1 MKKIFKH
8 IFAMFLKTKV
18 IFVGLI
24 TLVFFTAV
32 IFTTLFT
39 TNRAYGDRLDEY
51 KNFSG
56 LHDATINTEFNYFG
70 NAQNEGYDELKPEV
84 YQPLENEKSKKQ
96 LIIKDNFISLGSISP
111 HLSNDEYVL
120 STEFSREFYF
130 NATLNDDN
138 TFSLSKQAFLP
149 VYITNDGKNF
159 QKKVKSYSVTTGDT
173 ITLDRTNYKANDIL
187 VYYKQG
193 DKIIINFANPLV
205 INGITKQATF
215 DPILGSSWQRQGIGF
230 ELKGPDLY
238 SLLKIK
244 QKVEGDFE
252 IENSSGSFVSFTQS
266 GDSISGR
273 ITSKTFNL
281 TKDINWSSN
290 EFKILDPGQNYQL
303 LPNWVRDLRSR
314 IEYINHK
321 YKLKEIDEN
330 SQNFTGFIKEYLL
343 YLKNNEP
350 KQFQELQNI
359 NYWEKRII
367 TTEGDHETIVSAD
380 LSISDLTVEFQK
392 KGEPSFVSTIAQ
404 IEKLNNNNLALV
416 TNEELNNLSNSNI
429 KNATFLKLSQNV
441 QEYANIYFYNYLQN
455 YSQKVNGRDV
465 KVVDSIG
472 TRQTFTIDVQQ
483 KGQDSTTNQVIHFIN
498 SGISPEIFN
507 KISFQNQNLDQQQQL
522 GRLFNEI
529 QDYKSNRETK
539 LFPQVGKI
547 LDNSNTKIPA
557 IFQAKVIAA
566 AHESYGID
574 PNLIDLK
581 VTFGNV
587 EFQDDQKLLYQN
599 ILNTKIVLLKKVQDE
614 NPIATTNTSANL
626 DFHGI
631 ILLPNYQFGYVFK
644 NLGEIKWTLL
654 PENII
659 KTDNTNPGSREQ
671 RTQAL
676 LANFLENK
684 NFEIDAK
691 ISDSGWF
698 KRVDNY
704 SNTATIPLIYY
715 YFSTNVQNEIDT
727 QKSAR
732 SLFLQAADAL
742 NNSVLVDNGF
752 FLKPD
757 VDAIFNALALA
768 ADEIKLVDI
777 LAFRIKN
784 YNLLS
789 ELLVKA
795 GHILTKNNRPT
806 IINDVLANFVDQII
820 AKTEQSATTNS
831 ERSLY
836 LVRQIF
842 SLNSILSA
850 FGVDIFDQIQRL
862 GGIEALAK
870 AIKNPINLLNGFQK
884 VIYSIDFEKLL
895 DKLNAWFEETNKNK
909 SNLISLFSGV
919 DFIKEFLASIDQQ
932 RIKAGLIDIVN
943 EIDFNAM
950 FSTVV
955 DEKTKGFFG
964 FLTRPIVERFAKNK
978 QAEIIK
984 ILTKLNGKGEN
995 NPYSNINEGLIEL
1008 ITNFDI
1014 PTFVKNLDYLTKNVF
1029 SDGYDKYLN
1038 LPENLKKA
1046 QADKEFFKRTEL
1058 QVNDYLIALVG
1069 TFLKDEKT
1077 RQSTINSL
1085 IKIINASSKGQDSG
1099 SGQIGLR
1106 YFLPGV
1112 DDQKI
1117 DIYDLQFISSNW
1129 NSVANTDNLQKSKQ
1143 IDVLASSVLTKLSEN
1158 PEIKITNLTL
1168 NERIFLN
1175 RYLRIVNLDNV
1186 EDIKN
1191 RLQEIKD
1198 IFEIFNFKNYT
1209 KTGNII
1215 TNIKPPSL
1223 DDTNIFAN
1231 YESIGDILY
1240 FLTNSIK
1247 IPASQV
1253 EDGNASAAT
1262 PLKLRPIYISASADL
1277 IDKLQDSITSD
1288 PSSIIGLTVRNY
1300 RFWIRF
1306 VAENNLANLELQQA
1320 FNKLYSFAN
1329 SSSTNTI
1336 LNDTTLFGGI
1346 KNLQNQEGLF
1356 AGLPAASRSILQP
1369 YLTSLHLNN
1378 NTEFKNLL
1386 NDPVFDKE
1394 YTDQHGNK
1402 KTIKSWLIENQTEL
1416 VENLGYL
1423 AYYAQNY
1430 PFEANFN
1437 KSVKYIMDNFLLEN
1451 KFSDSPFKKR
1461 FLSTLVS
1468 QYATL
1473 NPLLVGLN
1481 LESLGLGQFF
1491 SAQLPQIPLWFS
1503 TNPDAQ
1509 IETEANNFN
1518 LAFILQSRI
1527 PSIRQ
1532 VQGDPSTQ
1540 QSQLIDLLSSQIK
1553 NNEEI
1558 PPFIHSNLAS
1568 SVSLD
1573 YYKLKDISAL
1583 IFEKSKDNPEF
1594 FGINIYKFYEKF
1606 FEKIIVTRIASNS
1619 INIDDNRAYVIKVNN
1634 SYLEKNQKEIY
1645 QGKIP
1650 DNASDIEK
1658 LIDQLDDKYI
1668 LNAAG
1673 LKYIIVGSDFSVD
1686 YLYPVIDE
1694 KNIQLDPSNQALAY
1708 VNKFGFD
1715 KARFSYR
1722 SNPVKNYLLIKLKPE
1737 GNLEQF
1743 KQDTDDLI
1751 AKNFSLNRLQ
1761 RTFSADEID
1770 FLNPERSLRI
1780 SVGTNIISTFSSINI
1795 YITLFLSLLVLFAV
1809 AFIIKRYISTNN
1821 KVLGI
1826 LRAQGYT
1833 LFEIASSFL
1842 SIGLMISFIGGLLG
1856 YLVGFFVKI
1865 PLVGLISQF
1874 WEFDVNLYSFEP
1886 ISFVFSFVVPFVAIS
1901 ALIYLVILWNLKQK
1915 PNQLLSGIS
1924 EINTSKF
1931 AQGVAR
1937 LFRKTKIVNKFSIS
1951 LVINST
1957 WKIISLIIAI
1967 IIVQFAL
1974 IFSLSS
1980 HNIFQNTITK
1990 TYLNRHYTYKLNLF
2004 SPTRE
2009 GGPLVVYNPKNLEKN
2024 LYVPIGSGSEIN
2036 TNSPNYFRPGN
2047 PSVFGDTNQNG
2058 EINTNSKNPVVLS
2071 RSGLNIK
2078 ISESN
2083 NLSIFDIVL
2092 SNLPESLRNNIFSIS
2107 NKVVLQMEQSQNI
2120 EERIANKQPYFKYLA
2135 DPGNVNLGRFWY
2147 FKFDPVKND
2156 YLAHEVSIFG
2166 QVKNRDEYRKF
2177 LVESYLNANVEKDF
2191 TVSFAGIS
2199 LSPNADK
2206 NAPQNQV
2213 YTYIDTFYN
2222 NGSSIE
2228 NGLKIYGY
2236 NTQSQNNPIIEIKDE
2251 SNQDLLKAIND
2262 FKIENDIYPL
2272 VVNHVFAKKHNL
2284 GIDSLIEMPI
2294 INTIDRY
2301 LAKIR
2306 DIPQKTAKFKI
2317 IGISDTYINSELI
2330 TSQDVA
2336 NKLLGLDIYDS
2347 VLEFYNLKPFNGLI
2361 LASPDIEQITNSFT
2375 LYSPSG
2381 YWAGSSEINVDSL
2394 NNDDT
2399 IGYFANIFAFSQDE
2413 QGQKGA
2419 LQLAGYSKDEILK
2432 IINLKNQQQNATW
2445 VNQNSNLDFSSLTDP
2460 TFVNQNLSS
2469 IKQSLK
2475 NFNEIYGNTIY
2486 QIAAQ
2491 GVEAKNIETNF
2502 ISNFANLFGAGINI
2516 VVIVFLAV
2524 SLIILIIIASSI
2536 INENQENIAILDVL
2550 GYSNR
2555 TKLRLFYSIYL
2566 PILILAT
2573 LISVPF
2579 AMLGMGIFSSYILAS
2594 NSIFLALAIS
2604 VPVFFGALLIISVI
2618 FFSVLAILWRF
2629 LTNRKSVYV
2638 IKEKT

>member
-39 TNRAYGDRLDEY
+39 TNRAYEDRLDEY

-70 NAQNEGYDELKPEV
+70 NAQNEGYDELKPDV
-84 YQPLENEKSKKQ
+84 YQPLESEKSKKQ

-111 HLSNDEYVL
+111 NLSKDEYVL
-120 STEFSREFYF
+120 SSEFSREFYF
-130 NATLNDDN
+130 NAKLNDDN

-149 VYITNDGKNF
+149 IYTTSDGKNF
-159 QKKVKSYSVTTGDT
+159 QKKVKSYSLTTSDT
-173 ITLDRTNYKANDIL
+173 ITLDKTTYKASDIL
-187 VYYKQG
+187 VYFKQG
-193 DKIIINFANPLV
+193 DKIIINFANSLV
-205 INGITKQATF
+205 INGVTKQATF

-238 SLLKIK
+238 SLLNIR
-244 QKVEGDFE
+244 QTVDGDFE
-252 IENSSGSFVSFTQS
+252 IGTDSNSSPFVNFTRS
-266 GDSISGR
+266 GDSINAQFKSR
-273 ITSKTFNL
+273 TFNL
-281 TKDINWSSN
+281 KKDINWSSN
-290 EFKILDPGQNYQL
+290 EFKILDPGQNYRL
-303 LPNWVRDLRSR
+303 LPNWVRDLRSKV
-314 IEYINHK
+314 EYINHK
-321 YKLKEIDEN
+321 YKLKEIDAN

-343 YLKNNEP
+343 YLKNNNP
-350 KQFQELQNI
+350 KQFEELQNI

-367 TTEGDHETIVSAD
+367 TTDGDHETVVSAD
-380 LSISDLTVEFQK
+380 LSIADLTVNFQK
-392 KGEPSFVSTIAQ
+392 KGDPSFVSTIAQ
-404 IEKLNNNNLALV
+404 IEQLNSNNLALV

-441 QEYANIYFYNYLQN
+441 QEYANIYFYNYLQD

-483 KGQDSTTNQVIHFIN
+483 KGQNSTTNQVIHFIN
-498 SGISPEIFN
+498 SGISPEVFN
-507 KISFQNQNLDQQQQL
+507 KISFDNQNLEQKQQL

-529 QDYKSNRETK
+529 QDYKSKRETK

-547 LDNSNTKIPA
+547 LDDSNTKIPP
-557 IFQAKVIAA
+557 IFQAKIIAA

-574 PNLIDLK
+574 PKLIDLK

-614 NPIATTNTSANL
+614 NPIPTTNNFANL

-644 NLGEIKWTLL
+644 NLGETKWTLL

-659 KTDNTNPGSREQ
+659 KTDSSAPGSREQ

-676 LANFLENK
+676 LANFLASK

-691 ISDSGWF
+691 ISQNGWF
-698 KRVDNY
+698 RRVDNF

-757 VDAIFNALALA
+757 VDAIFAALANA

-777 LAFRIKN
+777 LSFRTKN
-784 YNLLS
+784 YNLLF

-795 GHILTKNNRPT
+795 GHNLIKNNRPT

-820 AKTEQSATTNS
+820 HKTEESAVSNS
-831 ERSLY
+831 DRSVY
-836 LVRQIF
+836 LLRQIF
-842 SLNSILSA
+842 SLNSVLST
-850 FGVDIFDQIQRL
+850 FGIDIFDQIQRL
-862 GGIEALAK
+862 GGVEALAK
-870 AIKNPINLLNGFQK
+870 AIKNPINLLNGFKK
-884 VIYSIDFEKLL
+884 VIYSIDFEKMLTN
-895 DKLNAWFEETNKNK
+895 LNNWFEEANKNK
-909 SNLISLFSGV
+909 TNLISLFSTT
-919 DFIKEFLASIDQQ
+919 DFVKEFLKSIDQQ
-932 RIKAGLIDIVN
+932 RIKSGLIDIVN

-955 DEKTKGFFG
+955 DQKTKGFFG
-964 FLTRPIVERFAKNK
+964 FLTRPIVEKFAKDK
-978 QAEIIK
+978 QAQIIK
-984 ILTKLNGKGEN
+984 ILGKLNGKGSDS
-995 NPYSNINEGLIEL
+995 PYSNINEGLIEL

-1014 PTFVKNLDYLTKNVF
+1014 ATFAKNLDYLTKTSF
-1029 SDGYDKYLN
+1029 SDGYDKYVN

-1046 QADKEFFKRTEL
+1046 QENQEFFKRSEL
-1058 QVNDYLIALVG
+1058 FANDYLISLVG

-1077 RQSTINSL
+1077 RQNTINSL

-1099 SGQIGLR
+1099 SGEVGLR

-1112 DDQKI
+1112 DEDKI
-1117 DIYDLQFISSNW
+1117 DIYDLQFISANW
-1129 NSVANTDNLQKSKQ
+1129 NSAVNTDNLQKSKQ
-1143 IDVLASSVLTKLSEN
+1143 IDVLASSILTKLTEN

-1175 RYLRIVNLDNV
+1175 RYLRIANLDNI

-1223 DDTNIFAN
+1223 EDTNIFASS
-1231 YESIGDILY
+1231 ESIGDILY

-1247 IPASQV
+1247 IPAPV
-1253 EDGNASAAT
+1253 EDGNSGGN
-1262 PLKLRPIYISASADL
+1262 PLKLKPIYISASADQ
-1277 IDKLQDSITSD
+1277 IDKLQSSIISN
-1288 PSSIIGLTVRNY
+1288 PSSIIPLAIRNY

-1306 VAENNLANLELQQA
+1306 VAENNLPNLELQQA
-1320 FNKLYSFAN
+1320 FNKLYSFAS
-1329 SSSTNTI
+1329 SSSTNGI

-1369 YLTSLHLNN
+1369 YLTSLHLKND
-1378 NTEFKNLL
+1378 NTFKNLL
-1386 NDPVFDKE
+1386 NDPVFDKQ

-1402 KTIKSWLIENQTEL
+1402 KTIKNWLIENQTEL

-1423 AYYAQNY
+1423 AYYSQNY
-1430 PFEANFN
+1430 PFDANFN
-1437 KSVKYIMDNFLLEN
+1437 KSVKYIMDNYLLQN

-1461 FLSTLVS
+1461 FLSTLVA
-1468 QYATL
+1468 QYANL

-1481 LESLGLGQFF
+1481 LDSLGLGQFF

-1503 TNPDAQ
+1503 TNPDALT
-1509 IETEANNFN
+1509 ETESNNFN

-1527 PSIRQ
+1527 PSVRQ
-1532 VQGDPSTQ
+1532 IQADPSAQ
-1540 QSQLIDLLSSQIK
+1540 QSQLIELLSSQIK
-1553 NNEEI
+1553 NSEEL
-1558 PPFIHSNLAS
+1558 PPFIYSNLAS

-1573 YYKLKDISAL
+1573 YYKLKDISASIL
-1583 IFEKSKDNPEF
+1583 EKSKDNPEF
-1594 FGINIYKFYEKF
+1594 FGVNIYKFYEKF
-1606 FEKIIVTRIASNS
+1606 FEKIIVTRLASNS

-1634 SYLEKNQKEIY
+1634 TYLEQNQKEIY
-1645 QGKIP
+1645 QGQIP

-1668 LNAAG
+1668 LNAGG

-1694 KNIQLDPSNQALAY
+1694 KNIKLDPTNQALAY

-1715 KARFSYR
+1715 KARFSFR

-1737 GNLEQF
+1737 GDLEKF

-1751 AKNFSLNRLQ
+1751 AKNFALNRLQ
-1761 RTFSADEID
+1761 RTFSANEID

-1795 YITLFLSLLVLFAV
+1795 YITLFLSILVLFAV

-1842 SIGLMISFIGGLLG
+1842 SIGLLISFIGGFLG

-1886 ISFVFSFVVPFVAIS
+1886 ISFVFSFVVPFLAIS
-1901 ALIYLVILWNLKQK
+1901 GLIYLVILWNLKQK
-1915 PNQLLSGIS
+1915 PNQLLSGIT

-1931 AQGVAR
+1931 AQGVAK

-1957 WKIISLIIAI
+1957 WKIISLVIAI

-1990 TYLNRHYTYKLNLF
+1990 TYSNRHYTYKLNLF

-2058 EINTNSKNPVVLS
+2058 EININSKNPVVLS

-2078 ISESN
+2078 ISETN

-2107 NKVVLQMEQSQNI
+2107 NKVVHQMEQSQNI
-2120 EERIANKQPYFKYLA
+2120 EEKIANKQPYFKYLA

-2147 FKFDPVKND
+2147 FKFDPAKND

-2166 QVKNRDEYRKF
+2166 QVQNRDEYRKF
-2177 LVESYLNANVEKDF
+2177 LVESYLNPNVEKDF
-2191 TVSFAGIS
+2191 TVSFGGIS
-2199 LSPNADK
+2199 LSPNAE
-2206 NAPQNQV
+2206 NVPQNQV
-2213 YTYIDTFYN
+2213 YTYIDTSYN
-2222 NGSSIE
+2222 DGSSIE

-2251 SNQDLLKAIND
+2251 SNQDLLKVIND

-2284 GIDSLIEMPI
+2284 GLDSIIEMPI
-2294 INTIDRY
+2294 INTVDRY

-2330 TSQDVA
+2330 TSQNVA
-2336 NKLLGLDIYDS
+2336 NKLLGLDIFDS
-2347 VLEFYNLKPFNGLI
+2347 ALEFYNLKPFNGLI

-2381 YWAGSSEINVDSL
+2381 YWAGSSEIKVDSL
-2394 NNDDT
+2394 NQDDT
-2399 IGYFANIFAFSQDE
+2399 IGFFANIFGFSENEQD
-2413 QGQKGA
+2413 QNKGA
-2419 LQLAGYSKDEILK
+2419 LQLAGYSKEEILK

-2445 VNQNSNLDFSSLTDP
+2445 INQNSNLDFASLSNQ

-2469 IKQSLK
+2469 IKQALK

-2486 QIAAQ
+2486 QIAPQ

-2516 VVIVFLAV
+2516 VVIIFLAV

-2566 PILILAT
+2566 PILIIAT

-2618 FFSVLAILWRF
+2618 FFGVLGILWRF

-2638 IKEKT
+2638 IKEQN

>member
-39 TNRAYGDRLDEY
+39 TNRAYEDRLDEY

-70 NAQNEGYDELKPEV
+70 NAQNEGYDELKPDV
-84 YQPLENEKSKKQ
+84 YQPLESEKSKKQ

-111 HLSNDEYVL
+111 NLSKDEYVL
-120 STEFSREFYF
+120 SSEFSREFYF
-130 NATLNDDN
+130 NAKLNDDN
-138 TFSLSKQAFLP
+138 TFTLSKQAFLP
-149 VYITNDGKNF
+149 VYTTSDGKNF
-159 QKKVKSYSVTTGDT
+159 QKKVKSYSLTTADE
-173 ITLDRTNYKANDIL
+173 ITLDKTTYKASDIL
-187 VYYKQG
+187 VYFKQG
-193 DKIIINFANPLV
+193 DKIIINFANSLV
-205 INGITKQATF
+205 INGVTKQATF

-238 SLLKIK
+238 ALLNIRL
-244 QKVEGDFE
+244 KVDGDFE
-252 IENSSGSFVSFTQS
+252 IINNSGSFISFNQNS
-266 GDSISGR
+266 NSINAR
-273 ITSKTFNL
+273 INSKTFKL

-290 EFKILDPGQNYQL
+290 EFRILDPGQNYRL
-303 LPNWVRDLRSR
+303 LPNWVRDLRSKV
-314 IEYINHK
+314 EYINHK
-321 YKLKEIDEN
+321 YKLKEIDAN

-343 YLKNNEP
+343 YLKNNNP
-350 KQFQELQNI
+350 KQFEELQNI

-367 TTEGDHETIVSAD
+367 TTDGDHETVVSAD
-380 LSISDLTVEFQK
+380 LSIADLTVNFQK
-392 KGEPSFVSTIAQ
+392 KDDPSFVSTIAQ
-404 IEKLNNNNLALV
+404 IEQLNSNNLALV

-441 QEYANIYFYNYLQN
+441 QEYANVYFYNYLQD

-483 KGQDSTTNQVIHFIN
+483 KGKDSTTNQVIHFIN
-498 SGISPEIFN
+498 SGISPEVFN
-507 KISFQNQNLDQQQQL
+507 KISFDNQNLEQQQQL

-529 QDYKSNRETK
+529 QDYKSKRETK

-547 LDNSNTKIPA
+547 LDNSNTKIPP
-557 IFQAKVIAA
+557 IFQAKIIAA

-599 ILNTKIVLLKKVQDE
+599 ILNTKIVLLKKVQDDS
-614 NPIATTNTSANL
+614 PIPTTSNFANL

-644 NLGEIKWTLL
+644 NLGETKWTLL

-659 KTDNTNPGSREQ
+659 KTDSSAPGSREQ

-676 LANFLENK
+676 LANFLASK

-691 ISDSGWF
+691 ISQNGWF
-698 KRVDNY
+698 RRVDNF

-742 NNSVLVDNGF
+742 NNSALVDNGF

-757 VDAIFNALALA
+757 VDAIFAALANA

-777 LAFRIKN
+777 LSFRTKN

-795 GHILTKNNRPT
+795 GHNLIKNNRPT

-820 AKTEQSATTNS
+820 HKTEESAVSNAD
-831 ERSLY
+831 RSVY
-836 LVRQIF
+836 LLRQIF
-842 SLNSILSA
+842 SLNSVLST
-850 FGVDIFDQIQRL
+850 FGIDIFDQIQRL
-862 GGIEALAK
+862 GGVEALAK
-870 AIKNPINLLNGFQK
+870 AIKNPINLLNGFKK
-884 VIYSIDFEKLL
+884 VIYSIDFEKMLTN
-895 DKLNAWFEETNKNK
+895 LNNWFEEANKNK
-909 SNLISLFSGV
+909 TNLISLFSTA
-919 DFIKEFLASIDQQ
+919 DFVKEFLKSIDQQ
-932 RIKAGLIDIVN
+932 RIKSGLIDIVN

-955 DEKTKGFFG
+955 DQKTKGFLG
-964 FLTRPIVERFAKNK
+964 FLTRPIVEKFAKDK
-978 QAEIIK
+978 QAQIIK
-984 ILTKLNGKGEN
+984 ILGKLNGKGSA

-1014 PTFVKNLDYLTKNVF
+1014 STFAKNLDYLTKTSF
-1029 SDGYDKYLN
+1029 SDGYDKYVN

-1046 QADKEFFKRTEL
+1046 QENQEFFKRSEL
-1058 QVNDYLIALVG
+1058 FANDYLISLVW

-1077 RQSTINSL
+1077 RQNTINSL
-1085 IKIINASSKGQDSG
+1085 IKTINASSKGQDSG
-1099 SGQIGLR
+1099 SGEVGLR

-1112 DDQKI
+1112 DEDKI
-1117 DIYDLQFISSNW
+1117 DIYDLQFISANW
-1129 NSVANTDNLQKSKQ
+1129 NSAVNTDNLQKSKQ
-1143 IDVLASSVLTKLSEN
+1143 IDVLASSILTKLTEN

-1175 RYLRIVNLDNV
+1175 RYLRIANLDNI

-1223 DDTNIFAN
+1223 EDTNIFASS
-1231 YESIGDILY
+1231 ESIGDILY

-1247 IPASQV
+1247 IPAPV
-1253 EDGNASAAT
+1253 EDGNSGGN
-1262 PLKLRPIYISASADL
+1262 PLKLKPIYISASADQ
-1277 IDKLQDSITSD
+1277 IDKLQSSIIND
-1288 PSSIIGLTVRNY
+1288 PSSIIPLAIRNY

-1306 VAENNLANLELQQA
+1306 VAENNLPNLELQQA
-1320 FNKLYSFAN
+1320 FNKLYSFAS
-1329 SSSTNTI
+1329 SSSTNGI
-1336 LNDTTLFGGI
+1336 LNDTQLFGGI

-1369 YLTSLHLNN
+1369 YLTSLHLKNDS
-1378 NTEFKNLL
+1378 TFRNLL
-1386 NDPVFDKE
+1386 NDPVFDKQ
-1394 YTDQHGNK
+1394 YTGQHGNK
-1402 KTIKSWLIENQTEL
+1402 KTIKNWLIENQTEL

-1423 AYYAQNY
+1423 AYYSQNY
-1430 PFEANFN
+1430 PFDANFN
-1437 KSVKYIMDNFLLEN
+1437 KSVKYIMDNYLLQN

-1461 FLSTLVS
+1461 FLSTLVA
-1468 QYATL
+1468 QYANL

-1481 LESLGLGQFF
+1481 LDSLGLGQFF

-1503 TNPDAQ
+1503 TNPDALT
-1509 IETEANNFN
+1509 ETESNNFN

-1527 PSIRQ
+1527 PSVRQ
-1532 VQGDPSTQ
+1532 IQADPSAQ
-1540 QSQLIDLLSSQIK
+1540 QSQLIELLSSQIK
-1553 NNEEI
+1553 NSEEL
-1558 PPFIHSNLAS
+1558 PPFIYSNLAS

-1573 YYKLKDISAL
+1573 YYKLKDISASIL
-1583 IFEKSKDNPEF
+1583 EKSKDNPEF
-1594 FGINIYKFYEKF
+1594 FGVNIYKFYEKF
-1606 FEKIIVTRIASNS
+1606 FEKIIVTRLASNS

-1634 SYLEKNQKEIY
+1634 TYLEQNQKEIY
-1645 QGKIP
+1645 QGQIP

-1668 LNAAG
+1668 LNAGG

-1694 KNIQLDPSNQALAY
+1694 KNIKLDPTNQALAY

-1715 KARFSYR
+1715 KARFSFR

-1737 GNLEQF
+1737 GDLEKF

-1751 AKNFSLNRLQ
+1751 AKNFALNRLQ
-1761 RTFSADEID
+1761 RTFSANEID

-1795 YITLFLSLLVLFAV
+1795 YITLFLSILVLFAV

-1842 SIGLMISFIGGLLG
+1842 SIGLLISFIGGLLG

-1886 ISFVFSFVVPFVAIS
+1886 ISFVFSFVVPFLAIS
-1901 ALIYLVILWNLKQK
+1901 GLIYLVILWNLKQK
-1915 PNQLLSGIS
+1915 PNQLLSGIT

-1931 AQGVAR
+1931 AQGVAK

-1957 WKIISLIIAI
+1957 WKIISLVIAI

-1990 TYLNRHYTYKLNLF
+1990 TYSNRHYTYKLNLF

-2058 EINTNSKNPVVLS
+2058 EININSKNPVVLS

-2078 ISESN
+2078 ISETN

-2107 NKVVLQMEQSQNI
+2107 NKVVHQMEQSQNI
-2120 EERIANKQPYFKYLA
+2120 EEKIANKQPYFKYLA

-2147 FKFDPVKND
+2147 FKFDPAKND

-2166 QVKNRDEYRKF
+2166 QVQNRDEYRKF
-2177 LVESYLNANVEKDF
+2177 LVESYLNPNVEKDF
-2191 TVSFAGIS
+2191 TVSFGGIS
-2199 LSPNADK
+2199 LSPNAE
-2206 NAPQNQV
+2206 NVPQNQV
-2213 YTYIDTFYN
+2213 YTYIDTSYN
-2222 NGSSIE
+2222 DGSSIE

-2251 SNQDLLKAIND
+2251 SNQDLLKVIND

-2284 GIDSLIEMPI
+2284 GLNSIIEMPI
-2294 INTIDRY
+2294 INTVDRY

-2336 NKLLGLDIYDS
+2336 NKLLGLDIFDS
-2347 VLEFYNLKPFNGLI
+2347 ALEFYNLKPFNGLI

-2381 YWAGSSEINVDSL
+2381 YWAGSSEMKVDSL
-2394 NNDDT
+2394 NQDDT
-2399 IGYFANIFAFSQDE
+2399 IGFFANIFGFSENEQD
-2413 QGQKGA
+2413 QNKGA
-2419 LQLAGYSKDEILK
+2419 LQLAGYSKEEILK

-2445 VNQNSNLDFSSLTDP
+2445 INQNSNLDFASLSNQ

-2469 IKQSLK
+2469 IKQALK

-2486 QIAAQ
+2486 QIAPQ

-2516 VVIVFLAV
+2516 VVIIFLAV

-2566 PILILAT
+2566 PILVIAT

-2604 VPVFFGALLIISVI
+2604 VPVFFIALLIISVI
-2618 FFSVLAILWRF
+2618 FFGVLGILWRF

-2638 IKEKT
+2638 IKEQN

>member
-39 TNRAYGDRLDEY
+39 TNRAYEDRLDEY

-70 NAQNEGYDELKPEV
+70 NAQNEGYDELKPDV
-84 YQPLENEKSKKQ
+84 YQPLESEKSKKQ

-111 HLSNDEYVL
+111 NLNKDEYVL
-120 STEFSREFYF
+120 SSEFSREFYF
-130 NATLNDDN
+130 NAKLNDDN
-138 TFSLSKQAFLP
+138 TFTLSKQAFLP
-149 VYITNDGKNF
+149 VYTTSDGKNF
-159 QKKVKSYSVTTGDT
+159 QKKVKSYSLSTSDT
-173 ITLDRTNYKANDIL
+173 ITLDKTTYKASDIL
-187 VYYKQG
+187 VYFKQG
-193 DKIIINFANPLV
+193 DKIIINFANSLV
-205 INGITKQATF
+205 INGVTKQATF

-238 SLLKIK
+238 SLLNIR
-244 QKVEGDFE
+244 QTVEGDFE
-252 IENSSGSFVSFTQS
+252 IGTDSSSFINFTKNSN
-266 GDSISGR
+266 SINAR
-273 ITSKTFNL
+273 IESKTFNL
-281 TKDINWSSN
+281 KKAINWSSN
-290 EFKILDPGQNYQL
+290 EFRILDPGQNYQL
-303 LPNWVRDLRSR
+303 LPNWVRDLRSKV
-314 IEYINHK
+314 EYINHK
-321 YKLKEIDEN
+321 YKLKEIDAN

-343 YLKNNEP
+343 YLKNNNP
-350 KQFQELQNI
+350 KQFEELQNI

-367 TTEGDHETIVSAD
+367 TTDGDHETVVSAD
-380 LSISDLTVEFQK
+380 LSIADLTVNFQK
-392 KGEPSFVSTIAQ
+392 KDDPSFVSTIAQ
-404 IEKLNNNNLALV
+404 IEQLNSNNLALV

-441 QEYANIYFYNYLQN
+441 QEYANVYFYNYLQD

-483 KGQDSTTNQVIHFIN
+483 KGKDSTTNQVIHFIN
-498 SGISPEIFN
+498 SGISPEVFN
-507 KISFQNQNLDQQQQL
+507 KISFDNQNLEQKQQL

-529 QDYKSNRETK
+529 QDYKSKRETK

-547 LDNSNTKIPA
+547 LDNSNTKIPP
-557 IFQAKVIAA
+557 IFQAKIIAA

-581 VTFGNV
+581 VTFGNI

-614 NPIATTNTSANL
+614 NPIPTTNNFSNL

-644 NLGEIKWTLL
+644 NLGETKWTLL

-659 KTDNTNPGSREQ
+659 KTDSSAPGSREQ

-676 LANFLENK
+676 LANFLASK

-691 ISDSGWF
+691 ISQNGWF
-698 KRVDNY
+698 RGVDNF

-757 VDAIFNALALA
+757 VDAIFAALANA

-777 LAFRIKN
+777 LSFRTKN

-795 GHILTKNNRPT
+795 GHNLIKNNRPT

-820 AKTEQSATTNS
+820 HKTEESAVSNS
-831 ERSLY
+831 DRSLY
-836 LVRQIF
+836 LLRQIF
-842 SLNSILSA
+842 SLNSVLST

-862 GGIEALAK
+862 GGVEALAK
-870 AIKNPINLLNGFQK
+870 AIKNPINLLNGFKK
-884 VIYSIDFEKLL
+884 VIYSIDFEKMLTN
-895 DKLNAWFEETNKNK
+895 LNNWFEEANKNK
-909 SNLISLFSGV
+909 TNLISLFSTS
-919 DFIKEFLASIDQQ
+919 DFVKEFLKSIDQQ
-932 RIKAGLIDIVN
+932 RIKSGLIDIVN

-964 FLTRPIVERFAKNK
+964 FLTKPIVEKFAKDK
-978 QAEIIK
+978 QAQIIK
-984 ILTKLNGKGEN
+984 ILGKLNGKGSA

-1014 PTFVKNLDYLTKNVF
+1014 ATFAKNLGYLTKTSF
-1029 SDGYDKYLN
+1029 SDGYDKYVN

-1046 QADKEFFKRTEL
+1046 QENQEFFKRSEL
-1058 QVNDYLIALVG
+1058 FANDYLISLVG

-1077 RQSTINSL
+1077 RQNTINSL

-1099 SGQIGLR
+1099 SGEVGLR

-1112 DDQKI
+1112 DEDKI
-1117 DIYDLQFISSNW
+1117 DIYDLQFISANW
-1129 NSVANTDNLQKSKQ
+1129 NSAVNTDNLQKSKQ
-1143 IDVLASSVLTKLSEN
+1143 IDVLASSILTKLTEN

-1175 RYLRIVNLDNV
+1175 RYLRIANLDNI

-1191 RLQEIKD
+1191 KLQEIKD
-1198 IFEIFNFKNYT
+1198 IFEIFNFKNFT

-1223 DDTNIFAN
+1223 EDTNIFAN

-1247 IPASQV
+1247 IPAPV
-1253 EDGNASAAT
+1253 EDGNSGGN
-1262 PLKLRPIYISASADL
+1262 PLKLKPIYISASADQ
-1277 IDKLQDSITSD
+1277 IDKLQSSIIND
-1288 PSSIIGLTVRNY
+1288 PSSIIPLAIRNY

-1306 VAENNLANLELQQA
+1306 VAENNLPNLELQQA
-1320 FNKLYSFAN
+1320 FNKLYSFAS
-1329 SSSTNTI
+1329 SSSTNGI
-1336 LNDTTLFGGI
+1336 LNETQLFGGI

-1369 YLTSLHLNN
+1369 YLTSLHLKNDS
-1378 NTEFKNLL
+1378 TFRNLL
-1386 NDPVFDKE
+1386 NDAVFDKQ

-1402 KTIKSWLIENQTEL
+1402 KTIKNWLIENQTEL

-1423 AYYAQNY
+1423 AYYSQNY
-1430 PFEANFN
+1430 PFDANFN
-1437 KSVKYIMDNFLLEN
+1437 KSVKYIMDNFLLQN

-1461 FLSTLVS
+1461 FLSTLVA

-1481 LESLGLGQFF
+1481 LDSLGLGQFF

-1503 TNPDAQ
+1503 TNPDALT
-1509 IETEANNFN
+1509 ETESNNFN

-1527 PSIRQ
+1527 PSVRQ
-1532 VQGDPSTQ
+1532 IQADPSAQ
-1540 QSQLIDLLSSQIK
+1540 QSQLIELLSSQIK
-1553 NNEEI
+1553 NSSEEL
-1558 PPFIHSNLAS
+1558 PPFIYSNLAS

-1573 YYKLKDISAL
+1573 YYKLKDISASIL
-1583 IFEKSKDNPEF
+1583 EKSKDNPEF
-1594 FGINIYKFYEKF
+1594 FGVNIYKFYEKF
-1606 FEKIIVTRIASNS
+1606 FEKIIVTRLASNS

-1634 SYLEKNQKEIY
+1634 TYLEQNQKEIY
-1645 QGKIP
+1645 QGQIP

-1668 LNAAG
+1668 LNAGG

-1694 KNIQLDPSNQALAY
+1694 KNIKLDPTNQALAY

-1715 KARFSYR
+1715 KARFSFR

-1737 GNLEQF
+1737 GDLEKF

-1751 AKNFSLNRLQ
+1751 AKNFALNRLQ
-1761 RTFSADEID
+1761 RTFSANEID

-1795 YITLFLSLLVLFAV
+1795 YITLFLSILVLFAV

-1842 SIGLMISFIGGLLG
+1842 SIGLLISFIGGFLG

-1886 ISFVFSFVVPFVAIS
+1886 ISFVFSFVVPFLAIS
-1901 ALIYLVILWNLKQK
+1901 GLIYLVILWNLKQK
-1915 PNQLLSGIS
+1915 PNQLLSGIT

-1931 AQGVAR
+1931 AQGVAK

-1957 WKIISLIIAI
+1957 WKIISLVIAI

-1990 TYLNRHYTYKLNLF
+1990 TYSNRHYTYKLNLF

-2058 EINTNSKNPVVLS
+2058 EININSKNPVVLS

-2078 ISESN
+2078 ISETN

-2107 NKVVLQMEQSQNI
+2107 NKVVHQMEQSQNI
-2120 EERIANKQPYFKYLA
+2120 EEKIANKQPYFKYLA

-2147 FKFDPVKND
+2147 FKFDPAKND

-2166 QVKNRDEYRKF
+2166 QVQNRDEYRKF
-2177 LVESYLNANVEKDF
+2177 LVESYLNPSVEKDF
-2191 TVSFAGIS
+2191 TVSFGGIS
-2199 LSPNADK
+2199 LSPNAE
-2206 NAPQNQV
+2206 NVPQNQV
-2213 YTYIDTFYN
+2213 YTYIDTSYN
-2222 NGSSIE
+2222 DGSSVE

-2251 SNQDLLKAIND
+2251 SNQDLLKVIND

-2284 GIDSLIEMPI
+2284 GIDSVIEMPI
-2294 INTIDRY
+2294 INTVDRY

-2306 DIPQKTAKFKI
+2306 DIQQKTAKFKI

-2336 NKLLGLDIYDS
+2336 NKLLGLDIFDS
-2347 VLEFYNLKPFNGLI
+2347 ALEFYNLKPFNGLI

-2381 YWAGSSEINVDSL
+2381 YWAGSTEINVDSL
-2394 NNDDT
+2394 NQDDT
-2399 IGYFANIFAFSQDE
+2399 IGFFANIFGFSENEQD
-2413 QGQKGA
+2413 QNKGA
-2419 LQLAGYSKDEILK
+2419 LQLAGYSKAEILK
-2432 IINLKNQQQNATW
+2432 IINLKNQQQNPTW
-2445 VNQNSNLDFSSLTDP
+2445 INQNSNLDFASLSNQ

-2469 IKQSLK
+2469 IKQALK

-2486 QIAAQ
+2486 QIAPQ

-2516 VVIVFLAV
+2516 VVIIFLAV

-2566 PILILAT
+2566 PILIIAT

-2618 FFSVLAILWRF
+2618 FFGVLGILWRF

-2638 IKEKT
+2638 IKEQN